1 MPNVVQDV
9 INNSYSNE
17 PVKIFVGDA
26 DEFFCESYEGEK
38 RNYVWVN
45 YRIDEKT
52 IQEVS
57 AGKFDTIE
65 EAEVFAETLKADFEK
80 YNVEAV
86 IV

>member
-9 INNSYSNE
+9 INTSYSNE

-26 DEFFCESYEGEK
+26 DEFFCDARDDEK

-52 IQEVS
+52 TQEVS

-65 EAEVFAETLKADFEK
+65 EAEAFAETLKADFEK
-80 YNVEAV
+80 YNVEAM